1 MKLKTYKHGLAVIL
15 ASTLVVGCESLQ
27 EDVSSDTSV
36 QASAGSNAGATI
48 ADNFDKQKKAEREAA
63 KREAEM
69 REKQLAEER
78 AAAAAAAA
86 AAAEEAKMKKMA
98 ALRDMTTFYFDLDD
112 ASIADDAREAL
123 MAHAAFLSANAGMK
137 VVVEGHTD
145 ERGTNA
151 YNMALGEERGAA
163 VAQFLKVN
171 GVSDS
176 QVEVVSYGEEQPAM
190 AGSDESAW
198 AKNRRAVVQYQ

>member
-27 EDVSSDTSV
+27 EDVSSDPSV

-78 AAAAAAAA
+78 AAAAAAVG
-86 AAAEEAKMKKMA
+86 EF
-98 ALRDMTTFYFDLDD
+98 R
-112 ASIADDAREAL
+112 
-123 MAHAAFLSANAGMK
+123 AG
-137 VVVEGHTD
+137 
-145 ERGTNA
+145 
-151 YNMALGEERGAA
+151 
-163 VAQFLKVN
+163 
-171 GVSDS
+171 
-176 QVEVVSYGEEQPAM
+176 
-190 AGSDESAW
+190 
-198 AKNRRAVVQYQ
+198 

>member
-1 MKLKTYKHGLAVIL
+1 
-15 ASTLVVGCESLQ
+15 
-27 EDVSSDTSV
+27 
-36 QASAGSNAGATI
+36 
-48 ADNFDKQKKAEREAA
+48 
-63 KREAEM
+63 
-69 REKQLAEER
+69 
-78 AAAAAAAA
+78 
-86 AAAEEAKMKKMA
+86 MKKMA